1 MSFRYDSS
9 LFISQLGVLQMI
21 NEEILFQLEQC
32 MFNFQSEVDEMYAY
46 QPLND
51 SCWTWNNKKSRG
63 IKTQWSEVGR

>member
-1 MSFRYDSS
+1 
-9 LFISQLGVLQMI
+9 MI